1 MPIPKPSIG
10 EREEDF
16 MSRCVDNDSMQAE
29 YANQDQRV
37 AVCLSSFRGKTK
49 EAEMTDINQEE
60 VIADDG
66 FEDYE
71 QDTLDV
77 KFDIKAM
84 HDDNDEE
91 KGVFQG
97 YGSIFGNKDLGND
110 VVVQGAFAKSIGR
123 KGAKAVKMLY
133 QHRPD
138 EPIGVFD
145 EIIEDNRGL
154 KVKGR
159 LAMGTQRGR
168 EVYELMKMGALDGLS
183 IGYRVS
189 PKGADYDERGKK
201 RMLKEVD
208 LMEISAVTFPMNPKA
223 RVEQVKG
230 ADRSIREWEEIL
242 RDAGNLSRS
251 EAKVGA
257 SALTKA
263 LDLRDA
269 GDNDTPEL
277 VDAIKHLTNILQSNV
292 SNKGED

>member
-1 MPIPKPSIG
+1 MPIPKPSNG
-10 EREEDF
+10 ESEQDF
-16 MSRCVDNDSMQAE
+16 MSRCMDNDSMQAE

-37 AVCLSSFRGKTK
+37 AVCLSSFRGELK
-49 EAEMTDINQEE
+49 EAEMTDNNHEE
-60 VIADDG
+60 VVATDD
-66 FEDYE
+66 FEYE

-77 KFDIKAM
+77 KFDIKAV
-84 HDDNDEE
+84 HDDEEE

-110 VVVQGAFAKSIGR
+110 VVMQGAFAKSIGR

-189 PKGADYDERGKK
+189 PKGADYDDRGK
-201 RMLKEVD
+201 RRLLKEVD

-223 RVEQVKG
+223 RVAAVKG
-230 ADRSIREWEEIL
+230 ADKSIREWEEIL
-242 RDAGNLSRS
+242 RDAGGLSRN

-277 VDAIKHLTNILQSNV
+277 VDAIKHLTNILQTNV
-292 SNKGED
+292 SNKGDENV

>member
-84 HDDNDEE
+84 QDDNDEE

-223 RVEQVKG
+223 RVAQVKG

-269 GDNDTPEL
+269 GDNDTTEL

-292 SNKGED
+292 SNNGED

>member
-223 RVEQVKG
+223 RVAQVKG